1 MKINDNVFLV
11 CKELEDGNYK
21 YMYRKG
27 EEDLVVIGMSSLKP
41 QWLTIQSPVG
51 KRIIELMKTNY
62 NVTVDDC
69 EVIIDLEDY
78 DTVLHDKFDK
88 VKMELQ
94 EEVVPFRKEDYH
106 VKNPVELKDVPRNS
120 DKYRKFKKKVKQR
133 DCKCVCCGYTKD
145 LEVHHILPY
154 SKYRETQT
162 APENG
167 VTLCHECH
175 SKYESLF
182 KDNICGSSLIEF
194 IKKRTQLDEVDSK

>member
-120 DKYRKFKKKVKQR
+120 DKYKKFKKKVKRR

-154 SKYRETQT
+154 SKYRETQI